1 MTSFGDTLS
10 LGSSTH
16 RLPYSFPHDAA
27 SCHGDD
33 FNVLDHSLAKG
44 HFSACSITSV
54 REAAITPRATWVG
67 HQPCSLSPVAQ
78 ISTHQHQLALAL
90 QMENNTTVNDVGTTE
105 YLPRHF
111 SQCLDNG
118 WGHPQYSG
126 SGEEGVVPIKSVH
139 LGTPNYK
146 VRRPL
151 DMTVQEIAEETTDLS
166 NMEVYGWP
174 LEVVDHSY
182 GQDTGASEYITR
194 SQPIHLG
201 AEGRGSP
208 GEYLQMQHNLQTNTL
223 DNRSDHS
230 RRGGSGIGGE
240 VERDLLGT
248 HIHNDIGQE
257 TSMSNIRRTRD
268 DPRDFDLSMDISGQ
282 NEGEYDVPLQN
293 ESTSFIH
300 SNSQTTGG
308 DSALYETPNVSGVR
322 ARQRHLYSRVSEPGE
337 GERVSPQGVGYPQHP
352 RSAPPCTNV
361 VGSGLAPS
369 GGMIDAPHQS
379 KLPRPFHRVQAPDQL
394 GDVHNNRGN
403 ETFVRAAGHPPGGVV
418 E

>member
-54 REAAITPRATWVG
+54 REAAVTPRATWVG

-78 ISTHQHQLALAL
+78 ISTHRHQQALAL
-90 QMENNTTVNDVGTTE
+90 QMENSTIVNDVGTTE

-194 SQPIHLG
+194 SHPIHLG
-201 AEGRGSP
+201 DTPNVGGVMAP
-208 GEYLQMQHNLQTNTL
+208 HKNL
-223 DNRSDHS
+223 HS
-230 RRGGSGIGGE
+230 RSSWSSLTQERFSPRAMSYQNPGGGGFPPYRPVHSWIGPTGGMKEGPYPGQQDLGHTVDHIQKGGSGIEGRAHREGG
-240 VERDLLGT
+240 LLGT
-248 HIHNDIGQE
+248 HIHNDIGRDD
-257 TSMSNIRRTRD
+257 TILNIRRT
-268 DPRDFDLSMDISGQ
+268 LLDISRDLRNLNYEIAGR
-282 NEGEYDVPLQN
+282 GEDAYESPL
-293 ESTSFIH
+293 EHDSTTLVH
-300 SNSQTTGG
+300 TQTTGR
-308 DSALYETPNVSGVR
+308 D
-322 ARQRHLYSRVSEPGE
+322 RQ
-337 GERVSPQGVGYPQHP
+337 
-352 RSAPPCTNV
+352 
-361 VGSGLAPS
+361 
-369 GGMIDAPHQS
+369 
-379 KLPRPFHRVQAPDQL
+379 
-394 GDVHNNRGN
+394 
-403 ETFVRAAGHPPGGVV
+403 
-418 E
+418 